1 MQIKNLSWK
10 FIINWKSR
18 KILIIIYA
26 LMQSI
31 IQTDLWHSQSINRG
45 DSAINDL
52 HSHIF
57 EFIRLIHF
65 VYRSEIRFIWQE
77 LNFN

>member
-45 DSAINDL
+45 DSAIYEL
-52 HSHIF
+52 HSNKF
-57 EFIRLIHF
+57 EYIRLIHF